1 MISIESSIVKALLY
15 DEEYASTVVPHLKDE
30 FFDGAHKELFLVY
43 KELYEK
49 YHKVPSM
56 EAMVVTIKGRGLPE
70 NVYEAAMSELEYAVT
85 NRNDKPDTQW
95 IINETQAYC
104 TDKAIFNALYQSI
117 GIIEGTVKNVEKYAI
132 PSILEEAL
140 AISFDQNVGSDYLTD
155 FEKRFEY
162 YTSTDIKI
170 KFPLNALNRLT
181 NDGVPPKTLNAFLA
195 STNVG
200 KSAMMCYL
208 AGEFLKAG
216 NDVLYITCEMSEEA
230 VQERIDANLLDMT
243 TDQLKNPTLNKE
255 IFVSKVQELQKRTTG
270 RLIVKEYPT
279 SSAHAGH
286 FRHLLKE
293 LWQKKKFKPRIVF
306 VDYINICLSSRYKA
320 GAGANSYTI
329 VKSIAEELRGLAV
342 ETESSWFT
350 ATQTNREGMNSTSVD
365 MTSTSESVGLPQSLD
380 WFAAMVTSEE
390 LMEMGRQMIIP
401 LKTRYGNKS
410 GLRPQLVGIDFDKMR
425 YSDVESSDHTYTPT
439 SRPSVQPTI
448 APTTVKPK
456 ISGIPSDIEW
466 D

>member
-1 MISIESSIVKALLY
+1 MISIETSIVKGLLF

-30 FFDGAHKELFLVY
+30 FFDGAYKELFLVY
-43 KELYEK
+43 KQLYET
-49 YHKVPSM
+49 YHKIPTL
-56 EAMVVTIKGRGLPE
+56 EAMIVTIKGKGLPE
-70 NVYEAAMSELEYAVT
+70 AVYEASLAELELVIK
-85 NRNDKPDTQW
+85 NRAERPDTQW
-95 IINETQAYC
+95 LIDETQSYC
-104 TDKAIFNALYQSI
+104 SDKAIYNALYQSI
-117 GIIEGTVKNVEKYAI
+117 GIIEGSIKNVEKYAI

-140 AISFDQNVGSDYLTD
+140 AISFDQNVGSDYLED
-155 FEKRFEY
+155 FLKRFEY

-170 KFPLNALNRLT
+170 KMPLNALNKLM

-200 KSAMMCYL
+200 KSAMMCFM

-216 NDVLYITCEMSEEA
+216 HDVLYITCEMSEEA

-243 TDQLKNPTLNKE
+243 TDQLKTPNLNKE
-255 IFVSKVQELQKRTTG
+255 IFTSKLAALRARTTG

-279 SSAHAGH
+279 SSAHSGH
-286 FRHLLKE
+286 FRHLMKE

-306 VDYINICLSSRYKA
+306 VDYINICLSARYKA

-329 VKSIAEELRGLAV
+329 VKAIAEELRGLAV

-380 WFAAMVTSEE
+380 WFAAIVTSEE

-410 GLRPQLVGIDFDKMR
+410 GLRPQLVSIDFDKMR
-425 YSDVESSDHTYTPT
+425 YSDVESSETAYTPPA
-439 SRPSVQPTI
+439 RQQAVEQPQLKTKV
-448 APTTVKPK
+448 T
-456 ISGIPSDIEW
+456 GIPTDIDW